1 MNVLTTEHKNLSSNP
16 TKNDRA
22 VTQACVTD
30 KFLLFV
36 SLIVHKYFVFCSRSV
51 LLYHT
56 KYQLLNF
63 IFKFTF

>member
-1 MNVLTTEHKNLSSNP
+1 MNVLTTEHKNLSSNS

-36 SLIVHKYFVFCSRSV
+36 SKLGK
-51 LLYHT
+51 
-56 KYQLLNF
+56 
-63 IFKFTF
+63 